1 MPEPVINLS
10 TPPPASAGRP
20 SAANESE
27 GSDAG
32 TPFSDVLAQ
41 KLDQISPRSD
51 KPAASDSE
59 EKGAAAGDDIAAV
72 PVLPDQT
79 LPPGQ
84 TLPPDGNTLQ
94 LALNVSPPATAATP
108 TPPGQQDGD
117 GAGATAS
124 FSSVAAMNGTGATQ
138 LVNPGNGEFNLEGQ
152 DGPQVQASGQLSTQ
166 ASEQS
171 WVRGR
176 SPGQITLAGAHTGQA
191 GDSDADLTQ
200 LPAANTFPIE
210 KENAQHL
217 ANENSVAGKV
227 AEGASQALAGLAA
240 QPNTATA
247 NPALGTVN
255 ALSGAAPHNAQSAAT
270 LVSTPIPLPVNH
282 PDWDQALGQRVVW
295 LVKQDVQG
303 AELRINPPQLGPVEM
318 RIVMNNDQASVS
330 FTSQHAAVREALE
343 AAVPR
348 LRDMFSD
355 NGLSLV
361 NVNVSQ
367 HSFAQQRQDNP
378 YTPGAVASS
387 GYQDGAQPLEG
398 PVSDTSARVLAG
410 LVDFY
415 A

>member
-1 MPEPVINLS
+1 MPEPVITLS

-27 GSDAG
+27 GPDAG

-41 KLDQISPRSD
+41 KLDQTSPRSD
-51 KPAASDSE
+51 KPATSDSE
-59 EKGAAAGDDIAAV
+59 EKDAAAGDDVAAV
-72 PVLPDQT
+72 MAPT
-79 LPPGQ
+79 GQ

-94 LALNVSPPATAATP
+94 LALNVSPSATAATP

-117 GAGATAS
+117 GAGAAAS
-124 FSSVAAMNGTGATQ
+124 FSSVAALNGTGATQ
-138 LVNPGNGEFNLEGQ
+138 LVNPGNGESNQ
-152 DGPQVQASGQLSTQ
+152 DGPQIQASGQLSTQ

-171 WVRGR
+171 LVRGR
-176 SPGQITLAGAHTGQA
+176 SPGQTTLTGAHTGQA
-191 GDSDADLTQ
+191 GDSNADLAQ
-200 LPAANTFPIE
+200 LSAANTFSI
-210 KENAQHL
+210 ENAQHL
-217 ANENSVAGKV
+217 ANENNVAGKV
-227 AEGASQALAGLAA
+227 AEGAAQALAGLAA

-255 ALSGAAPHNAQSAAT
+255 ALSGAAPHNAQSAAPP
-270 LVSTPIPLPVNH
+270 VSTPIPLPITH
-282 PDWDQALGQRVVW
+282 PEWDQALGQRVMW
-295 LVKQDVQG
+295 LVRQDVQG
-303 AELRINPPQLGPVEM
+303 AELRINPPQLGPIEM

-355 NGLSLV
+355 NGLNLG

-378 YTPGAVASS
+378 YTPGAAASS
-387 GYQDGAQPLEG
+387 GYQDGAQPVEG
-398 PVSDTSARVLAG
+398 TVSDTSARVLAG